1 MNRAVAVK
9 ALAHLLLTH
18 RDSTMLSK
26 QPQTVAY
33 RMCGG
38 QVWTPRAHWS
48 DEQYVTCLVCLTKD
62 KDRILTALSYGI
74 TNTNYEWSMGVYGR
88 R

>member
-9 ALAHLLLTH
+9 ALVHLLLTH
-18 RDSTMLSK
+18 RDSTMLSR

-38 QVWTPRAHWS
+38 QTWTPRAHWS
-48 DEQYVTCLVCLTKD
+48 DEQYATCFRCLRLDPLK
-62 KDRILTALSYGI
+62 ILLSLSEISANHDSYGWAFGSI
-74 TNTNYEWSMGVYGR
+74 
-88 R
+88 